1 MTIPALW
8 RLLALS
14 PLLLLSLLL
23 SPRPAAAEPDPAAF
37 TQAFVD
43 ELHRQA
49 PARRWTVKAPLEL
62 RSEDGK
68 QQVFLDN
75 AWAALRSGRE
85 DLASLVRQR
94 LAVAERLEAASSPLE
109 PTALVPLLK
118 PQSYLDAVRAQ
129 FQRLKPEGGEL
140 PLVHA
145 NWAEGLVLVYAEDQ
159 PAGMRMLTPKDG
171 VALGADALRSLA
183 LDNLARLVRAQ
194 GGLRWQQQAGTGEAR
209 VYRAALDRNY
219 EASAALLPGSLSGL
233 ALRGDP
239 LVFLLSREVV
249 LVTGSDDADG
259 AALLRDVARRVFP
272 QLPYAISEQPYR
284 VHADGRWERVPASD
298 ASAAR

>member
-1 MTIPALW
+1 MNWLALLRPLAW
-8 RLLALS
+8 RLV
-14 PLLLLSLLL
+14 LLLA
-23 SPRPAAAEPDPAAF
+23 PAFPAVAEPDAAAF

-49 PARRWTVKAPLEL
+49 PSRRWTVQAPLEL
-62 RSEDGK
+62 RTEDGR

-85 DLASLVRQR
+85 DLPSLVRQR
-94 LAVAERLEAASSPLE
+94 LAVAERLEAAKAPLQ

-118 PQSYLDAVRAQ
+118 PQSYLDTVRAQ
-129 FQRLKPEGGEL
+129 FLRVKPEGGEL

-145 NWAEGLVLVYAEDQ
+145 DWAEGLVLVYAEDQ

-171 VALGADALRSLA
+171 LALGADALRSLA

-194 GGLRWQQQAGTGEAR
+194 GGLRWQAQAGTGEAR
-209 VYRAALDRNY
+209 VYRAVLDRNY
-219 EASAALLPGSLSGL
+219 EASATLLPGSLSGL

-239 LVFLLSREVV
+239 LVFLLSRELV

-259 AALLRDVARRVFP
+259 AALLRDVARRLFP

-284 VHADGRWERVPASD
+284 VHADGRWERVA
-298 ASAAR
+298 ASAANAAR